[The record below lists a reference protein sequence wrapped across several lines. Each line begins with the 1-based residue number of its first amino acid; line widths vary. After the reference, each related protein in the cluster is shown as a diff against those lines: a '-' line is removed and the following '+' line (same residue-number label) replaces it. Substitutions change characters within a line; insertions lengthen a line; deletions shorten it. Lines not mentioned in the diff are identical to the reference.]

1 MPGENQEQNVTTEKI
16 DGIPLYLIPRAIADQ
31 IKQKGNAVFQILV
44 TRKFQHR
51 YTVKVETSDEV
62 ARRIQEDE
70 PADRNGDGVE

>member
-51 YTVKVETSDEV
+51 YTVKVETAEEV
-62 ARRIQEDE
+62 ARRVHEEE
-70 PADRNGDGVE
+70 PADR